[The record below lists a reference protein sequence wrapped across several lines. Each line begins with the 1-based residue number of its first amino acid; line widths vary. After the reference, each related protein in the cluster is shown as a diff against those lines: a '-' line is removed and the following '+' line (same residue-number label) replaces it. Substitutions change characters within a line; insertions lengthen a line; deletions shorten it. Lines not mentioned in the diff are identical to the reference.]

1 MSDKDKDKK
10 KDKHGKKH
18 DGHGD
23 SGASSAPPAAT
34 PAASSLPPASS
45 ADRDLSKVRYAEFK
59 VLLRPDKLRRIA
71 QAYELWQH
79 LRSAVEQ
86 AGVRYI
92 PLAGEPSVKQR
103 DILFYDTPDFRLYEN
118 HFILRRRTHFLD
130 GWTTSHDELTF
141 KFRHPEEEK
150 ARAIDMHLGLVKNAR
165 IKFKREILPLQDRVG
180 GVRHIYT
187 RNCVLAMPALSEGFD
202 LDEAAEF
209 FPALKSIS
217 TGDHAQF
224 SLVNRVTVSETLTE
238 FGVFDFGKGL
248 EGTASLAL
256 WRDTGNSAA
265 IVSELGWQLKFDDL
279 DEEIERRLAPVEDF
293 FKLLQHTIG
302 PWLFLGTTK
311 TNLVYRREGHEV
323 KNSE

>member
-18 DGHGD
+18 EGDGA
-23 SGASSAPPAAT
+23 GAASAPAPASPPSA
-34 PAASSLPPASS
+34 AASA

-86 AGVRYI
+86 AEVRYI

-141 KFRHPEEEK
+141 KFRHPDEEK
-150 ARAIDMHLGLVKNAR
+150 ARAIDMHLGLVRNAR

-202 LDEAAEF
+202 LDEAADF
-209 FPALKSIS
+209 FPALRSIS
-217 TGDHAQF
+217 TGDHAKF
-224 SLVNRVTVSETLTE
+224 DLVNRVTVSETLTE
-238 FGVFDFGKGL
+238 FGTFDFGKGL

-256 WRDTGNSAA
+256 WRDTGSSAA
-265 IVSELGWQLKFDDL
+265 IVGELGWQLKFDDL
-279 DEEIERRLAPVEDF
+279 DEEIERRLARVEEF
-293 FKLLQHTIG
+293 FQLLQHTIG
-302 PWLFLGTTK
+302 AWLYLGTTK
-311 TNLVYRREGHEV
+311 TNLVYRRKGHEV
-323 KNSE
+323 QNRE